1 GDGRDEGQR
10 RLVDLTVE
18 ERHAEARLPGP
29 GQQRRRGDL
38 DVVGESGG
46 VGTEGRRGGEE
57 RRLQPGGQVSGRRRA
72 DRHVPG
78 QGLGDGQNE
87 AAETGESRGHR
98 PGIGAGGGGRV
109 AVGGASG
116 PDAVGG
122 QRRSGGVGGGGEG
135 RLDGGGSGDGR
146 AGRAHAVSFESAEAV
161 MTQARRLPRR
171 PGRASK
177 RGTPPTAT
185 SRGWS
190 TGWARGSTSPGR
202 RSTMSERPSTTGRKL
217 TLTETGA
224 AAIRWARASRTDS
237 ASDATRPAR
246 RKLPLTSSRTGWRAA
261 KGIHSVAD
269 PSWAP
274 IRRS

>member
-1 GDGRDEGQR
+1 HAGPAQLHGDAHLHVAQQLDRTRGHRPGRAASGGAAGRDRVELVARHGRRCRGGDGRDEGQR

-146 AGRAHAVSFESAEAV
+146 AGRAHAV
-161 MTQARRLPRR
+161 
-171 PGRASK
+171 
-177 RGTPPTAT
+177 
-185 SRGWS
+185 
-190 TGWARGSTSPGR
+190 
-202 RSTMSERPSTTGRKL
+202 
-217 TLTETGA
+217 
-224 AAIRWARASRTDS
+224 
-237 ASDATRPAR
+237 
-246 RKLPLTSSRTGWRAA
+246 
-261 KGIHSVAD
+261 
-269 PSWAP
+269 
-274 IRRS
+274 